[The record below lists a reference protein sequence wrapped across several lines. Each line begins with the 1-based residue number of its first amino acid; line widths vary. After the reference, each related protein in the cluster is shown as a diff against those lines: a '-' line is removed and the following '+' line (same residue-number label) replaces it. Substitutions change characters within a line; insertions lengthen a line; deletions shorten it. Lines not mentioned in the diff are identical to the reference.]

1 MNYNE
6 AANLLR
12 SEDTPKQLHALNEIL
27 FSLEEKKIFP
37 TDEFLNELIERGLSC
52 EKSTLVREL
61 SFHCISIIYQQLQIT
76 RWSEVRAAV
85 ITEMGTAENASCL
98 YTAIKVLST
107 LPITDFVLFCGS
119 KDGIS
124 VMKSCLFSSI
134 IEICAASVE
143 ALGPLLL
150 DAWLYVHSTNLIDG
164 YLNVESTA
172 EARRYRDDISDFVFD
187 IMKSFADGI
196 NGKAPGLEAGQ
207 FLEDHSMTTCAY
219 FTVIGDLFERYCQKF
234 NTIKEWTVCLLGSSL
249 PTPPP
254 EADTNAISRSAS
266 LSLLIRHILPI
277 ILPDPYYL
285 FSRAKELPFHQAT
298 MNCISHILLSLL
310 HSLPMET
317 GPKSIRLCHL
327 VFEDKPAMQFG
338 TPEETDETAL
348 ARSKPLNISVIE
360 LVEVSLMPSL
370 PPYSC
375 SYSSNLL
382 PLLMNHRNGLRKL
395 LSSTCPP
402 LYLMK

>member
-1 MNYNE
+1 MNYHE

-12 SEDTPKQLHALNEIL
+12 SEDTPKQLHALNEI
-27 FSLEEKKIFP
+27 FISLEENKLFP
-37 TDEFLNELIERGLSC
+37 TDEFLIELIERGLSC

-61 SFHCISIIYQQLQIT
+61 SFRFISILYSKLQIL

-98 YTAIKVLST
+98 YAAIQVLAT
-107 LPITDFVLFCGS
+107 LPITDLVLFCGS

-134 IEICAASVE
+134 VEICAVSVE

-150 DAWLYVHSTNLIDG
+150 DAWLYVHSTNLVDG

-187 IMKSFADGI
+187 IMKSFADGL

-207 FLEDHSMTTCAY
+207 FLEDHSTTTCAY
-219 FTVIGDLFERYCQKF
+219 FSVIGNLFERYCQKF
-234 NTIKEWTVCLLGSSL
+234 NTIQEWTRSLLGASL

-254 EADTNAISRSAS
+254 EDDTNMVSRSAS

-285 FSRAKELPFHQAT
+285 FSRAKEVPFHQAA
-298 MNCISHILLSLL
+298 MNCISQILLSLL
-310 HSLPMET
+310 HSLPMEA
-317 GPKSIRLCHL
+317 GPKTIRFCYL

-360 LVEVSLMPSL
+360 LVEVSLILRLSL
-370 PPYSC
+370 PPPPSL
-375 SYSSNLL
+375 SLL
-382 PLLMNHRNGLRKL
+382 PPPLSP
-395 LSSTCPP
+395 LSS
-402 LYLMK
+402 LLAFLRSSHEF